1 MKSKGIFSI
10 PLLLLLA
17 FAGNAQVTQRNILAT
32 AYSPEKVVVSIIPK
46 DKWKPYPLTPQQ
58 WKDAVSDSMLK
69 GIVDGATS
77 IIDYKFE
84 PISGSV
90 SMDFKRTGDRLRHSG
105 ISFKKREVLMHMI
118 LAESIEDKG
127 RFMEAIF
134 NGIWSICEESFWGVP
149 AHIGGTGLPD
159 VERPAVD
166 LFAAETASV
175 MAMADYFVG
184 DKLDKINPLI
194 RKRIYHETDKRLFTP
209 MMKYGD
215 NYKWMSRT
223 IPVNNW
229 NPWIMSN
236 WILSTLMLE
245 RNETR
250 RVIMTHAAMK
260 GLDAYL
266 NSLGEDG
273 GCDEGPSY
281 WFAAGASVYD
291 CLELLLI

>member
-1 MKSKGIFSI
+1 MKSKGLFSI

-118 LAESIEDKG
+118 L
-127 RFMEAIF
+127 R
-134 NGIWSICEESFWGVP
+134 
-149 AHIGGTGLPD
+149 H
-159 VERPAVD
+159 
-166 LFAAETASV
+166 
-175 MAMADYFVG
+175 
-184 DKLDKINPLI
+184 
-194 RKRIYHETDKRLFTP
+194 
-209 MMKYGD
+209 
-215 NYKWMSRT
+215 SR
-223 IPVNNW
+223 V
-229 NPWIMSN
+229 
-236 WILSTLMLE
+236 
-245 RNETR
+245 R
-250 RVIMTHAAMK
+250 
-260 GLDAYL
+260 GQG
-266 NSLGEDG
+266 SLH
-273 GCDEGPSY
+273 
-281 WFAAGASVYD
+281 
-291 CLELLLI
+291 L